1 MLIYPCCR
9 LRAVAAIR
17 AVEIEGDNAM
27 LAESAF
33 ECGAAIC
40 RCGCV
45 VSHNFIVVPL
55 PVRALGNRCATFLQ
69 ETVWRHRYSSLLLIY
84 HLSSGSRHNSRET
97 KNVGCLQSQWRAAR
111 RSTLSPINYY
121 IRVRACCIRNTCV
134 WWMRTR
140 PYGSSAGESGLQS
153 GRIVKRCETKGNRR

>member
-17 AVEIEGDNAM
+17 AVEIEGDDAM

-33 ECGAAIC
+33 ECGAAIY

-84 HLSSGSRHNSRET
+84 HLSSGSRHT
-97 KNVGCLQSQWRAAR
+97 TPAR
-111 RSTLSPINYY
+111 RRTSAACNLSGVQRGGARCRRSIITSASEPAVSGIHASGGCVPGHTD
-121 IRVRACCIRNTCV
+121 RVQGKVAC
-134 WWMRTR
+134 
-140 PYGSSAGESGLQS
+140 SQDAS
-153 GRIVKRCETKGNRR
+153 